1 MREPPSFSLRKSL
14 QAQRNK
20 PPARPLSSVLF
31 GCRLS
36 ILLVIAAVLT
46 ATTLGAWWL
55 ANPTVSAP
63 DIVGRFHGAAYQPYR
78 TGQSPTGAQPSAGE
92 VDEDLALLA
101 RHMRAVRTYS
111 SLGVL
116 AELPALAAAHGLD
129 VVQGIWVDADRERSR
144 REIEA
149 GVPAAATSSVKR
161 ILVGNEVLLRHDL
174 SVPELASYIREV
186 RRRTGKPVSTAEPW
200 SVWLQ
205 NPALARQ
212 VDFIAIHV
220 LPYWEETTTED
231 SLAYAIDKIERVR
244 ARFPGKP
251 VVVAE
256 IGWPSDGRPRWNL
269 RPGLAEEARFVR
281 GVLDYTRR
289 TGTEAFVMEAFDGT
303 WKYTIEGSVGAYW
316 GLFDAARQLKFP
328 LSGPI
333 ETRGAWPLLAA
344 VSLGGGLLGL
354 LWLAW
359 RSPNRSRGLLLQG
372 GAVFAACS
380 FALWLFDLSVS
391 RYFTL
396 PGAVMWSFLMS
407 LMLLLAAVLKADLAE
422 TCSTLDRPPRRAP
435 DGPLRGFA
443 PVSIHLPLHR
453 EPPEVVAATLRGL
466 ARLDWPDFEV
476 VVVDNNTSD
485 EALWRPVEQECARLN
500 ATMGRAVFRFVHIEG
515 LRGFKAG
522 ALNLALRHT
531 RADAVAIGIIDAD
544 YIVDPAWLRRAMLYL
559 DDPAIGFVQ
568 APQDHRDMADSPFKR
583 VIGWEYAGFF
593 NVGMVQ
599 RDLDDAIIQHGTM
612 ALIRRAALERAGG
625 WAEWCITE
633 DAELGLRLHAQGWKS
648 AYIRDS
654 LGWGLLPDDWAA
666 YAGQRHRWA
675 YGGMRILARF
685 WRQFLPGASL
695 RPRQRLCYFAGWL
708 PWIGDAVGVVFAF
721 LSVAWTGLNAI
732 FPDYIELPD
741 PVLFLPAIFA
751 FAARIALSFTTHRL
765 RVPCSLANSLRAALA
780 GVALAPTIGVA
791 VLHGLLAPGAPFRRT
806 PKAAGRA
813 RIGESFAALRKEM
826 ALFAGLTAAAG
837 WAFAVHNDEPGG
849 VLWGIALLVQ
859 AVPPLMAIS
868 LALTACRR
876 GRPPLAAGAAKQDA
890 VAA

>member
-1 MREPPSFSLRKSL
+1 
-14 QAQRNK
+14 
-20 PPARPLSSVLF
+20 VLF
-31 GCRLS
+31 GRRVWAILAVAVILS
-36 ILLVIAAVLT
+36 GATLL
-46 ATTLGAWWL
+46 AWWL
-55 ANPTVSAP
+55 ASPVVAAP

-78 TGQSPTGAQPSAGE
+78 PGQSPTGAQPTAAE
-92 VDEDLALLA
+92 VDEDLALLS

-116 AELPALAAAHGLD
+116 AELPALAAAHGLE
-129 VVQGIWVDADRERSR
+129 VVQGIWVDGDRERSR

-149 GVPAAATSSVKR
+149 GVPAATSRSVKR

-174 SVPELASYIREV
+174 SVPELVSYIREV

-200 SVWLQ
+200 SVWMQ

-231 SLAYAIDKIERVR
+231 ALSYAIDKIERVK

-281 GVLDYTRR
+281 GALDYAAR
-289 TGTEAFVMEAFDGT
+289 TNTETFVMEAFDGT

-316 GLFDAARQLKFP
+316 GLFDAARRLKFP
-328 LSGPI
+328 LSGAV
-333 ETRGAWPLLAA
+333 ETRGAWPWLAA
-344 VSLGGGLLGL
+344 TSLGTGWLGL
-354 LWLAW
+354 VWLAW
-359 RSPNRSRGLLLQG
+359 RSPNRTRSLLLQG
-372 GAVFAACS
+372 GAVFAAAS
-380 FALWLFDLSVS
+380 GALWILELSVS

-396 PGAVMWSFLMS
+396 PGAAMWAFLMS

-435 DGPLRGFA
+435 EGPLRGFP
-443 PVSIHLPLHR
+443 PVSIHLPIHC

-476 VVVDNNTSD
+476 IVVDNNTID
-485 EALWRPVEQECARLN
+485 ALLWRPVEQECARLN
-500 ATMGRAVFRFVHIEG
+500 AAMGREAFRFIHVEG

-531 RADAVAIGIIDAD
+531 RADAVAIGVIDAD

-559 DDPAIGFVQ
+559 EDPAIGFVQ
-568 APQDHRDMADSPFKR
+568 APQDHRDMNDSAFKR

-648 AYIRDS
+648 AYIRNS

-675 YGGMRILARF
+675 YGGMRILRRF
-685 WRQFLPGASL
+685 WRLFLPGASL

-708 PWIGDAVGVVFAF
+708 PWIGDAIGVVFAV
-721 LSVAWTGLNAI
+721 LSVLWTGLNAL

-741 PVLFLPAIFA
+741 PVLFVPAVAA
-751 FAARIALSFTTHRL
+751 FAMRIGFSFTTHRL
-765 RVPCSLANSLRAALA
+765 RVPCGFADSLRAALA
-780 GVALAPTIGVA
+780 GIALAPTIGLA
-791 VLHGLLAPGAPFRRT
+791 VLHGLFVPGAPFRRT

-813 RIGESFAALRKEM
+813 RLGQA
-826 ALFAGLTAAAG
+826 LTAVQMETALAIGLSAASA
-837 WAFAVHNDEPGG
+837 WALGVHYDEPGG
-849 VLWGIALLVQ
+849 VLWGGALLVQ
-859 AVPPLMAIS
+859 AIPPVSAIVLS
-868 LALTACRR
+868 LTACRR
-876 GRPPLAAGAAKQDA
+876 GRPPLAAAAAKPEPVTA
-890 VAA
+890 